1 MTSGTKNRKTVLAA
15 FGFGLFGVAF
25 AVGAFC
31 LTVDWPRRAHAL
43 LIGALNVGVAIYL
56 KRSR

>member
-1 MTSGTKNRKTVLAA
+1 MTLETKNRKATMAA
-15 FGFGLFGVAF
+15 FGFGFFGVAF
-25 AVGAFC
+25 AVGVFC
-31 LTVDWPRRAHAL
+31 LAEDWPRRAHAL

>member
-1 MTSGTKNRKTVLAA
+1 MTLGTKNRKTAMAA
-15 FGFGLFGVAF
+15 FGFGLVGVAF
-25 AVGAFC
+25 AVGVFC
-31 LTVDWPRRAHAL
+31 LTDDWSRRAHAL